1 MSEALF
7 TNEVAADA
15 PLALSIVMPFYRN
28 DPSALLFA
36 LSRQVKG
43 LPVELLILDD
53 GSGDAALLQKVQA
66 QLATCPV
73 PATFI
78 ACAHNFGRSHA
89 RNRLKQAAK
98 APYLLLLDSDMLP
111 DSDHFVADWLA
122 LIARDAPAVAYGGF
136 SVLQVPDV
144 PELAFA
150 RTLAQRSDCQN
161 AQEREKRGVMAVAT
175 SNLLVRA
182 DILAQVSFD
191 SAFKGWGWEDVE
203 WALRVQKAGHPVQ
216 HVDIPATHMG
226 LDRADIILDKF
237 AQAGANF
244 KTFVQLHPDME
255 SFPALRLAMLVRHIP
270 FRGAL
275 KALTRA
281 VALHPAVPLP
291 LRCQSARLW
300 RALWAQ
306 V

>member
-7 TNEVAADA
+7 SNDVAAAA
-15 PLALSIVMPFYRN
+15 PLVLSIVMPFYKN
-28 DPSALLFA
+28 DPSALLLA
-36 LSRQVKG
+36 LSQQVKG

-53 GSGDAALLQKVQA
+53 GSGDDALIQKTRAHV
-66 QLATCPV
+66 ATCNV

-78 ACAHNFGRSHA
+78 ACALNRGRSQA
-89 RNRLKQAAK
+89 RNRLTQEAK

-122 LIARDAPAVAYGGF
+122 LIAQDAPAVAYGGY

-150 RTLAQRSDCQN
+150 RTMAQRSDCQS
-161 AQEREKRGVMAVAT
+161 AQERAKRGISAVAT

-182 DILAQVSFD
+182 DILTQVSFD

-203 WALRVQKAGHPVQ
+203 WALRVQKAGHPVR

-226 LDRADIILDKF
+226 LDNVDVVLDKF
-237 AQAGANF
+237 AQAGENF

-255 SFPALRLAMLVRHIP
+255 SFPAHRLAKLVRHIP
-270 FRGAL
+270 FRGTL

-281 VALHPAVPLP
+281 LALHPSVPMH

-300 RALWAQ
+300 RALWVQ